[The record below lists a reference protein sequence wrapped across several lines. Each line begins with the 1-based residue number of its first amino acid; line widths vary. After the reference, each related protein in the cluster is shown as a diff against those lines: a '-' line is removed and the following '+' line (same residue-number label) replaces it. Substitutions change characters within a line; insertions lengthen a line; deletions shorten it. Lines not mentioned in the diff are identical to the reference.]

1 VSDSVT
7 PVPALGPGLQNRVRS
22 AVFWRSG
29 SQILSQIVTWTA
41 TIIVVRLLDPHD
53 YGLFAM
59 SQSVLVALNF
69 LNGHSFASSLIQQDE
84 VDRRKIAQVFGL
96 LLLFNIVLASAQMLI
111 APWVAAYFR
120 QPIIVDMLHV
130 QALIYLIT
138 PFIALPTV
146 LLARNLDFRSQAKA
160 DLAGAFAGAATALAG
175 AWNGYGVWT
184 LVVAPI
190 VMLTVRAI
198 GLGIAAGRLPF
209 PVFSFSGL
217 NGILGFGSAL
227 VLCQF
232 FWVIQSQSDIFVA
245 GRIFDPHD
253 LGLYSEAL
261 FLTLI
266 FTGKFIPPL
275 NEVAFP
281 AYTQLA
287 KEGGDIGRAFL
298 TTTRMLMFIAIP
310 AFLGLSMVAGPFVD
324 TVMGPKWH
332 EMIPLVQGLP
342 LAMPFFALQIICSPT
357 TNAMGRP
364 RIYVLSSLAG
374 ALIMPV
380 AFLIGS
386 QWGAMGL
393 VHAWQVAAPVLLFVT
408 LALTLPAIKVSA
420 VELIKAIAPA
430 LAAALAM
437 AAAVS
442 LVERQI
448 AGWPPALELL
458 LLVILGGAIYGALT
472 WTFARSTI
480 AEIYTFITRRQLG
493 QPISPVSS
501 S

>member
-1 VSDSVT
+1 
-7 PVPALGPGLQNRVRS
+7 LQNRVRS

-29 SQILSQIVTWTA
+29 SQIMSQIITWTA

-59 SQSVLVALNF
+59 SQSVLIALNF
-69 LNGHSFASSLIQQDE
+69 LNGHSFASSLIQQDD
-84 VDRRKIAQVFGL
+84 VDRVKIAQVFGL
-96 LLLFNIVLASAQMLI
+96 LLLFNIVLASAQMLL
-111 APWVAAYFR
+111 APLVADYYR

-160 DLAGAFAGAATALAG
+160 DLAGAVAGAATALTG

-184 LVVAPI
+184 LVIAPI

-198 GLGIAAGRLPF
+198 GLGLAAGRLPF
-209 PVFSFSGL
+209 PRFNVTGL
-217 NGILGFGSAL
+217 NGVIGFGSAL

-232 FWVIQSQSDIFVA
+232 FWVIQSQSDIFIA
-245 GRIFDPHD
+245 GRTFDPHH

-287 KEGGDIGRAFL
+287 KEGGNIGRAFL
-298 TTTRMLMFIAIP
+298 TTVRMLMFVAVP
-310 AFLGLSMVAGPFVD
+310 AFLGMSMVAEPLVD

-332 EMIPLVQGLP
+332 EMVPLIHGLS

-357 TNAMGRP
+357 TNALGRP
-364 RIYVLSSLAG
+364 RIYVMSSLAG
-374 ALIMPV
+374 AIIMPV
-380 AFLIGS
+380 GFLIGS
-386 QWGAMGL
+386 KWGAMGL
-393 VHAWQVAAPVLLFVT
+393 VHAWQAAAPLLLIVT
-408 LALTLPAIKVSA
+408 LALTLPVIGVRWS
-420 VELIKAIAPA
+420 EILRAIAPSM
-430 LAAALAM
+430 LAALVMAGVVHLAEM
-437 AAAVS
+437 
-442 LVERQI
+442 QI
-448 AGWPPALELL
+448 AGIPPGVELL
-458 LLVILGGAIYGALT
+458 ALVILGAAVYGGLM
-472 WTFARSTI
+472 WVFAKSMI
-480 AEIYTFITRRQLG
+480 AEAYTFVTRRQLG
-493 QPISPVSS
+493 QPA
-501 S
+501 

>member
-1 VSDSVT
+1 MSDSVT
-7 PVPALGPGLQNRVRS
+7 PAPPQAPALHNRVRS

-29 SQILSQIVTWTA
+29 SQIVSQIITWTA

-69 LNGHSFASSLIQQDE
+69 LNGHSFASSLIQQDD

-96 LLLFNIVLASAQMLI
+96 LLLFNIVLASAQVAV
-111 APWVAAYFR
+111 APWVADYYR

-160 DLAGAFAGAATALAG
+160 DLAGAFAGATTALAG
-175 AWNGYGVWT
+175 AYSGYGVWT
-184 LVVAPI
+184 LVIAPI

-209 PVFSFSGL
+209 PRFNVRGL

-232 FWVIQSQSDIFVA
+232 FWVIQSQSDIFIA

-298 TTTRMLMFIAIP
+298 TTTRMLMFVAIP
-310 AFLGLSMVAGPFVD
+310 AFLGMSVVAEPFVD

-357 TNAMGRP
+357 TNALGRP

-380 AFLIGS
+380 AFLVGS
-386 QWGAMGL
+386 RWGAMGL
-393 VHAWQVAAPVLLFVT
+393 VHAWQIAAPVLLLVT
-408 LALTLPAIKVSA
+408 LALTLPVIKVRA
-420 VELIKAIAPA
+420 LELITAILPA
-430 LAAALAM
+430 LSAAIVM
-437 AAAVS
+437 AGVVAVA
-442 LVERQI
+442 EHQI
-448 AGWPPALELL
+448 ADWPAALELL
-458 LLVILGGAIYGALT
+458 ALVLLGGATYGGLT
-472 WTFARSTI
+472 WMFARSTI
-480 AEIYTFITRRQLG
+480 GEIYTFFTRRQLG
-493 QPISPVSS
+493 TA
-501 S
+501 

>member
-1 VSDSVT
+1 
-7 PVPALGPGLQNRVRS
+7 LQNRVRS

-29 SQILSQIVTWTA
+29 SQIVSQIITWTA

-69 LNGHSFASSLIQQDE
+69 LNGHSFASSLIQQD
-84 VDRRKIAQVFGL
+84 DIDNRKIAQVFGM
-96 LLLFNIVLASAQMLI
+96 LLLFNIVLASAQMLL
-111 APWVAAYFR
+111 APWVASYYR
-120 QPIIVDMLHV
+120 QPIIIDMLHV

-160 DLAGAFAGAATALAG
+160 DLAGAVAGAATALTG

-184 LVVAPI
+184 LVIAPI
-190 VMLTVRAI
+190 VMITVRAI
-198 GLGIAAGRLPF
+198 GLGLAAGRLPF
-209 PVFSFSGL
+209 PSFNFRGL
-217 NGILGFGSAL
+217 NGIIGFGSAL
-227 VLCQF
+227 VVCQF
-232 FWVIQSQSDIFVA
+232 FWVIQSQSDIFIA
-245 GRIFDPHD
+245 GRTFDPHH

-298 TTTRMLMFIAIP
+298 TTVRMLMFVAVP
-310 AFLGLSMVAGPFVD
+310 AFLGMSMVAEPLVD

-332 EMIPLVQGLP
+332 EMVPLIHGLP

-364 RIYVLSSLAG
+364 RIYVMSSLAG
-374 ALIMPV
+374 AIIMPV

-393 VHAWQVAAPVLLFVT
+393 VHAWQAAAPLLLLVT
-408 LALTLPAIKVSA
+408 LALTLPVIGVRWGE
-420 VELIKAIAPA
+420 VIRAIAPSV
-430 LAAALAM
+430 LAALAM
-437 AAAVS
+437 AAIVYLA
-442 LVERQI
+442 EQQI
-448 AGWPPALELL
+448 ADVPPGLELL
-458 LLVILGGAIYGALT
+458 ALVILGAAVYGGLM
-472 WTFARSTI
+472 WVFAKPMI
-480 AEIYTFITRRQLG
+480 AEVYAFVTRRQLG
-493 QPISPVSS
+493 QAA
-501 S
+501 